1 MSEKYGFVYVW
12 YDCWRKMFYVGCHW
26 GTEDDG
32 YICSSDRM
40 RKAYRR
46 RPEDFK
52 RRVVFRTNESR
63 QTLLDVEDS
72 WLKLIK
78 EHEIGKK
85 YYNLRVHK
93 FGHWSAVKDLSL
105 SVNQKLSRAHKGYH
119 RSPSTEFKKGQR
131 ISPSTEFQKGVG
143 SFNSGKTLEEQFGK
157 RRASEIKNKMSK
169 TKKGKPLN
177 SPTKFK
183 PGQPSWNKGLKRT
196 FITNGYVT
204 KALYGD
210 DISIPEGWRNGMKSR
225 KAA

>member
-12 YDCWRKMFYVGCHW
+12 YDRWRKMFYIGSHW

-32 YICSSDRM
+32 YVCSSNRM
-40 RKAYRR
+40 RDAYRR

-52 RRVVFRTNESR
+52 RRVVFRTNESK
-63 QTLLDVEDS
+63 QTLLDVEDN
-72 WLKLIK
+72 WLKMIK
-78 EHEIGKK
+78 EHEIGEK

-93 FGHWSAVKDLSL
+93 FGHWSANKDLSL
-105 SVNQKLSRAHKGYH
+105 TVSQKLSKANKGQR
-119 RSPSTEFKKGQR
+119 RSPSTEFKKGKR
-131 ISPSTEFQKGVG
+131 ISPSTEFQKGVS

-157 RRASEIKNKMSK
+157 HRASEIKNKMK
-169 TKKGKPLN
+169 EAKQGKPLN

-196 FITNGYVT
+196 YITNGSVT

-225 KAA
+225 KTA